1 MSLCDSTPELQLP
14 DAADAATPIHS
25 ISGGD
30 LITEGKLHRIAL
42 QEILIEQSQWA
53 ETFDSMSRSSLS
65 NKQSLIVS
73 FGSEKCVPPT
83 AMPRVGGQVVYMK
96 DLHEAAPRLSALMRP
111 AASYSDNDIAV
122 VGMAC
127 KLAGAD
133 DVDEFW
139 DLNLGA
145 ESQHI
150 EVPAERFTFDTQWR
164 AVDSQ
169 RKWYGNFVR
178 DHDAFDHK

>member
-14 DAADAATPIHS
+14 DAADAVIPIHS

-30 LITEGKLHRIAL
+30 LITQGKLHHIAL
-42 QEILIEQSQWA
+42 QEILVEQSQWGQ
-53 ETFDSMSRSSLS
+53 TFDAMSRFSLA

-83 AMPRVGGQVVYMK
+83 AMPRVGGRVIYMTN
-96 DLHEAAPRLSALMRP
+96 LQEAAPKLSALKIP

-122 VGMAC
+122 IGMAC
-127 KLAGAD
+127 KVAGAD

-139 DLNLGA
+139 DLNCRA

-150 EVPAERFTFDTQWR
+150 EVPAERFSFDTQWR
-164 AVDSQ
+164 TVDPK

-178 DHDAFDHK
+178 DQDAFDHK